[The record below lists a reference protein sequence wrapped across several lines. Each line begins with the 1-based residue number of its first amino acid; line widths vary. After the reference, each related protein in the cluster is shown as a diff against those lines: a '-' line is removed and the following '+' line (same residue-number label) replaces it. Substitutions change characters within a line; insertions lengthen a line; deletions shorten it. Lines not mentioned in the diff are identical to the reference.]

1 MWSQYDLLKSYVL
14 AQSLTVEQIENEA
27 ANYHRQIDRLLKVD
41 TTRWDTNIFKEGA
54 QDIINE
60 EATYTDVAKEVLLQA
75 GDLSRDQYK
84 KALAARRDRGH
95 KVFAHGSP

>member
-1 MWSQYDLLKSYVL
+1 MLLLVIIAGCFVWSQYDLLKSYVL

-84 KALAARRDRGH
+84 KR
-95 KVFAHGSP
+95 SPPPR